1 MAPRAPTTQ
10 EHAFGILQA
19 LDRYN
24 RWMAAHFR
32 PHAGKRMLEVGAGT
46 GNLTAHFLD
55 CGHVLAVDLSGEFL
69 RELEARFGGRSGV
82 ATEVMDVTA
91 DPDPMGSRTFESIL
105 CLNVLEHLKDDEA
118 MLRRF
123 HDHLEPG
130 GRLMLL
136 VPAHRALYGAVDAVV
151 GHHRRYSRREL
162 RGKLD
167 EAGFAV
173 TKLRYFNMLGALGW
187 WLNVRVLRRKY
198 LPGGQ
203 SRLLNA
209 LVPLLRLEDRI
220 SPPFGL
226 SLIAVA
232 TRSRARPA

>member
-1 MAPRAPTTQ
+1 MPDRAPSTQ
-10 EHAFGILQA
+10 EHAFGLLQS

-55 CGHVLAVDLSGEFL
+55 CGSILAVDLSGEFL
-69 RELEARFGGRSGV
+69 RELESRLGGRRGV

-91 DPDPMGSRTFESIL
+91 DPDPLGSRVFESIL
-105 CLNVLEHLKDDEA
+105 CLNVLEHLRDDEA

-151 GHHRRYSRREL
+151 GHYRRYSRHEL
-162 RGKLD
+162 KGKLE
-167 EAGFAV
+167 EAGFTV

-203 SRLLNA
+203 SRLLNV
-209 LVPLLRLEDRI
+209 LVPLLKLEDLF

>member
-1 MAPRAPTTQ
+1 MAS
-10 EHAFGILQA
+10 
-19 LDRYN
+19 
-24 RWMAAHFR
+24 HFR
-32 PHAGKRMLEVGAGT
+32 PFTGRKMLEVGAGT

-55 CGHVLAVDLSGEFL
+55 CKRILAVDLSAGYL
-69 RELEARFGGRSGV
+69 RELKARLGSRPGV

-91 DPDPMGSRTFESIL
+91 TPDPLGARRFESIL
-105 CLNVLEHLKDDEA
+105 CLNVLEHLQDDDA

-136 VPAHRALYGAVDAVV
+136 VPAHRALYGAVDEVV
-151 GHHRRYSRREL
+151 GHHRRYSRPEL
-162 RGKLD
+162 KEKLE
-167 EAGFAV
+167 EAGFLV
-173 TKLRYFNMLGALGW
+173 TRLRYFNMLGALGW
-187 WLNVRVLRRKY
+187 WFNVRVLRRKY

-203 SRLLNA
+203 SRLLNL
-209 LVPLLRLEDRI
+209 LVPLLRLEDRF

-232 TRSRARPA
+232 MRMRARPA